1 MCILHLYVVLRRRG
15 SDVPFRARQ
24 GLDNGFFIRLCL
36 FTCRFTD
43 NLSGGHSATGSRCCT
58 SATDLELNDLAF
70 LCFLVHDL
78 HDRDFL
84 HDLASLGRATDFH
97 GSWSTDRCV
106 VFTFF
111 RAVSLDGLILRFAP
125 ARGFADV

>member
-1 MCILHLYVVLRRRG
+1 MFRSELVKDWITG
-15 SDVPFRARQ
+15 SSSASACSPVGSLTTCQAVIQLRAR
-24 GLDNGFFIRLCL
+24 GAALA
-36 FTCRFTD
+36 
-43 NLSGGHSATGSRCCT
+43 SATN
-58 SATDLELNDLAF
+58 LELNDLAF